1 MKIPSAKGN
10 PAMLEEIQKT
20 FSAIPGIE
28 QVVINPETGSVV
40 LRYDADRHDDFHAG
54 FTHRFN
60 EHHAGHAAAHHRPP
74 TNEIDA
80 LANKI
85 EQEAE
90 FLAEHSDAAR
100 AVVDFCRHCDREIKM
115 ATGNVMDLKMVL
127 CVGLVGFMIFEVG
140 AAAAT
145 PVWVTLTLFGLNHF
159 IEMQSELAE
168 SARGRG
174 RPGLIDE
181 LRAPRWMSRSSTTWP
196 GLGRW
201 AGCGAVSATTL
212 SSPCFQAAPDQA
224 GSSFVFHTACASLV
238 VEFDRAHEP
247 ALQGILDRLRA
258 VPARELAALIAGA
271 KLAAAAMPA
280 APRPVPSPK
289 PAARPTKD
297 DVPGL
302 FSSRSPLGL
311 PTLSLAMAFSA
322 NPFVVAVNMPLM
334 LWNAIPI
341 ARRAAGVEQ

>member
-1 MKIPSAKGN
+1 MKVKLQIAHQVPGRIRMKIPAAKRD
-10 PAMLEEIQKT
+10 PAMLEEIQKA

-28 QVVINPETGSVV
+28 EVAVNPETGSVV
-40 LRYDADRHDDFHAG
+40 LRYDVDQHDDFHTG

-60 EHHAGHAAAHHRPP
+60 EHHAGHAHKNHRPP

-100 AVVDFCRHCDREIKM
+100 AVVDFCRHWDREIKM

-168 SARGRG
+168 SAREG
-174 RPGLIDE
+174 E
-181 LRAPRWMSRSSTTWP
+181 
-196 GLGRW
+196 
-201 AGCGAVSATTL
+201 
-212 SSPCFQAAPDQA
+212 AAPA
-224 GSSFVFHTACASLV
+224 
-238 VEFDRAHEP
+238 
-247 ALQGILDRLRA
+247 
-258 VPARELAALIAGA
+258 
-271 KLAAAAMPA
+271 
-280 APRPVPSPK
+280 
-289 PAARPTKD
+289 
-297 DVPGL
+297 
-302 FSSRSPLGL
+302 
-311 PTLSLAMAFSA
+311 
-322 NPFVVAVNMPLM
+322 
-334 LWNAIPI
+334 
-341 ARRAAGVEQ
+341 